1 MKKGDKIAAILIIS
15 LVLISG
21 IGTLVY
27 KQYIKSAHNF
37 AVIKLDGVV
46 IQTIDLN
53 AVKVQKEWKIYDK
66 AGNYNLIEV
75 LPGQIRIKDADCPDK
90 ICVKSGW
97 LTQAGQM
104 AVCLPHKLIIN
115 IEGKNSTVD
124 SVVY

>member
-15 LVLISG
+15 LLIFTT

-27 KQYIKSAHNF
+27 KQYIKSNHNF
-37 AVIKLDGVV
+37 AVIKLDGKV

-53 AVKVQKEWKIYDK
+53 GVKAQKQWKIYDK

-75 LPGQIRIKDADCPDK
+75 FPGKIRVKDADCPDK
-90 ICVKSGW
+90 ICVKTGWISQSG
-97 LTQAGQM
+97 QI

-115 IEGKNSTVD
+115 IEGKSNTVD
-124 SVVY
+124 SVAF